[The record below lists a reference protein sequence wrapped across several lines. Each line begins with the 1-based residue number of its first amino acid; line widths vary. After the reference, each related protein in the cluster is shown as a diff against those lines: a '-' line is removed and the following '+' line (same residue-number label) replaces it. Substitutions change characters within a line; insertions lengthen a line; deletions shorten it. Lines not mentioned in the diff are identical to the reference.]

1 MNYYKNALLN
11 SYLDNF
17 YATFSHTLD
26 TSDFVPEKFN
36 LDIRKKLFA
45 YMKDGFS
52 LIDKVSK
59 EHDWKIAYDV
69 NVELEKFYEPK
80 KWFMFDFIR
89 RHIRRRRAFKRLQL
103 DVYAEV
109 ESRLCRGLVPPVTLS
124 RPVEPEEANEEQ
136 SLTNSSA
143 EGDIIAQAQGDK

>member
-11 SYLDNF
+11 SFLDNF
-17 YATFSHTLD
+17 YDTFSHTLD

-59 EHDWKIAYDV
+59 EQDWKISYDV
-69 NVELEKFYEPK
+69 SVELEKIYPPK
-80 KWFMFDFIR
+80 KWIMFDFIR
-89 RHIRRRRAFKRLQL
+89 RHIRRRRAFKRLKL

-109 ESRLCRGLVPPVTLS
+109 ESILCHGLVPPVTLS
-124 RPVEPEEANEEQ
+124 RPVEPEEANEKQ

-143 EGDIIAQAQGDK
+143 EGDITA